1 MSSIKEYFS
10 EAAQGIKSLVQGMMV
25 TGKELVTPKITEQYP
40 ENRATLQIADRF
52 RAELTL
58 IYDSEGRHKC
68 IGCGICQ
75 MNCPNGTIQLTTK
88 MVELPDGKKKRK
100 LDKYMYDLGSCT
112 FCMLCVTTCPQD
124 ALEFSNDFEQA
135 TFTRGSLMK
144 QLNYRPEPKDDPSV
158 AAPAKPTADAERIAR
173 IKAEALAK
181 AAKIKAE
188 REAAAKAAAGGEPT
202 EKKEASP
209 TVKQEKAEV
218 KPEVKAES
226 KPEAKAETIKVK
238 AEEKIETN
246 PENKPHVKV
255 DIKEESGEPKV
266 EAKPEETKIEN
277 KPKVSETGE
286 KSTDEPQA

>member
-1 MSSIKEYFS
+1 MGSIKEYFS
-10 EAAQGIKSLVQGMMV
+10 EAAKGLKSLVDGMVV

-135 TFTRGSLMK
+135 TFTRDSLMK
-144 QLNYRPEPKDDPSV
+144 QLNYRPEPKDEP
-158 AAPAKPTADAERIAR
+158 AAPPKLAMDPEKLAK

-188 REAAAKAAAGGEPT
+188 REAAAKAANGENTPKPETPKAEQPKPETT
-202 EKKEASP
+202 EPEEVKKEVP
-209 TVKQEKAEV
+209 KEEKTHPGEDT
-218 KPEVKAES
+218 
-226 KPEAKAETIKVK
+226 AET
-238 AEEKIETN
+238 
-246 PENKPHVKV
+246 
-255 DIKEESGEPKV
+255 
-266 EAKPEETKIEN
+266 AKPETPKTEEN
-277 KPKVSETGE
+277 KE
-286 KSTDEPQA
+286 A